1 MKNHL
6 LGIAVLAA
14 FGSLTISNQACA
26 QQATD
31 RSRTITNSTAETLIT
46 SSVATAVLSSDNS
59 FQDVVTVN
67 AERRQ
72 ATHRFELNLPQ
83 GASLHPALPSDMGK
97 SILLGEI
104 LVQDKQ
110 GELIG
115 VIDSA
120 WAQDASGNSLLTYF
134 TIDGQTLVQTIDTSN
149 AAEKSATAT
158 FTYAGSKSQ
167 SGAPVSEP
175 GNVIS
180 KAFVGIPSSY
190 IYRPS
195 LGSLHDYCTSSPDSF
210 GSANFRGPCARH
222 DMCYQTHT
230 AGKRNC
236 DNWLRTDLRSNC
248 EYAYAWYNPVRAT
261 CYSTANIYWAAVTAF
276 GGY

>member
-1 MKNHL
+1 MMFNTAH
-6 LGIAVLAA
+6 
-14 FGSLTISNQACA
+14 A
-26 QQATD
+26 QQATNG
-31 RSRTITNSTAETLIT
+31 SRTNISSTVDTNIP
-46 SSVATAVLSSDNS
+46 SSVASTALSSDSS

-67 AERRQ
+67 AQRGMSK
-72 ATHRFELNLPQ
+72 HRFALNLPE
-83 GASLHPALPSDMGK
+83 GATLHPALPSDSDK
-97 SILLGEI
+97 SVLLGEI
-104 LVQDKQ
+104 LVHDKQ

-158 FTYAGSKSQ
+158 FTYAGTKSQ
-167 SGAPVSEP
+167 SAAPISEP
-175 GNVIS
+175 GNVVS
-180 KAFVGIPSSY
+180 KAYVGIPSNY
-190 IYRPS
+190 VYKPS

-222 DMCYQTHT
+222 DMCYQAHT

-248 EYAYAWYNPVRAT
+248 EYTFAWFNPARAT
-261 CYSTANIYWAAVTAF
+261 CYTTANVYWAAVTAF